1 MKICANCFND
11 IEIKESV
18 EGMSRENGICECC
31 GAEGNVVDISE
42 VEDFFCELLGLF
54 EKDDNGRPVSV
65 IIEQEWNIFAS
76 IAISNKILEDIL
88 NRNKFAYSINDN
100 VSYIQD
106 VKECLNVWDELKKE
120 VQTEKRYFS
129 NVGAFDWSAYIKSN
143 VKIDKDTVYYRSRV
157 TPADKESLSPEDMG
171 CPPAEK
177 ATAGRAN
184 PIGIPYLYLCDNI
197 DTTFYEIRAVYLD
210 RISVGRFVTQRDLN
224 LVNFSTNTNLF
235 YAFNSD
241 NNISLIDVIK
251 HKILF
256 KKISADLSKPLR
268 RYDTE
273 IEYVPTQ
280 LICEYC
286 KHNGADG
293 IMFKSSLHQSGTN
306 IVLFNKDDAKCTEV
320 LVKEIRSITITGE

>member
-18 EGMSRENGICECC
+18 EGMPRENGICECC
-31 GAEGNVVDISE
+31 GAEGDVVDISE
-42 VEDFFCELLGLF
+42 VEDFFCELLSLF
-54 EKDDNGRPVSV
+54 EKDDKGRPVSV
-65 IIEQEWNIFAS
+65 IIEQDWNIFSS
-76 IAISNKILEDIL
+76 IASSDKILGDIL
-88 NRNKFAYSINDN
+88 NRNNFAYSINNN

-129 NVGAFDWSAYIKSN
+129 NIGSFDWSSYIKGN
-143 VKIDKDTVYYRSRV
+143 FKVPKGTVYYRSRV
-157 TPADKESLSPEDMG
+157 IPADKDYLTSKDMG

-210 RISVGRFVTQRDLN
+210 KVSVGRFVIQRDLD
-224 LVNFSTNTNLF
+224 LVDFNTDTNLF
-235 YAFNSD
+235 YAFNSE
-241 NNISLIDVIK
+241 NNDSLIEVIK

-293 IMFKSSLHQSGTN
+293 IMFKSSLHKSGSN
-306 IVLFNKDDAKCTEV
+306 IVLFNKDDAKCTKV
-320 LVKEIRSITITGE
+320 YVKEITNVTITGE

>member
-18 EGMSRENGICECC
+18 EGMPRENGICECC
-31 GAEGNVVDISE
+31 GAEGDVVDISE
-42 VEDFFCELLGLF
+42 VEDFFCELLSLF

-65 IIEQEWNIFAS
+65 IIEQDWNIFSS
-76 IAISNKILEDIL
+76 IASSDKILGDIL
-88 NRNKFAYSINDN
+88 NRNNFAYSINDN

-106 VKECLNVWDELKKE
+106 VKECFNVWDELKKE
-120 VQTEKRYFS
+120 VQTEKRYFY
-129 NVGAFDWSAYIKSN
+129 NIGAFDWAAYIKSN
-143 VKIDKDTVYYRSRV
+143 VKIDKGTVYYRSRV
-157 TPADKESLSPEDMG
+157 TPANQDSLAPKDMG

-224 LVNFSTNTNLF
+224 LVNFNNSTNLF
-235 YAFNSD
+235 YAFNSE
-241 NNISLIDVIK
+241 NNDSLIDVIK

-286 KHNGADG
+286 KHNRADG

-306 IVLFNKDDAKCTEV
+306 IVLFNKDDAECTEV

>member
-18 EGMSRENGICECC
+18 EGMPRENGICECC
-31 GAEGNVVDISE
+31 GAEGDVVDISE
-42 VEDFFCELLGLF
+42 VEDFFCELLSLF
-54 EKDDNGRPVSV
+54 EKDDNGRPVSA
-65 IIEQEWNIFAS
+65 IIEQDWNIFAS
-76 IAISNKILEDIL
+76 IASSNKILEDII
-88 NRNKFAYSINDN
+88 NRNDFTYSINDN

-129 NVGAFDWSAYIKSN
+129 NIGSFDWSSYIKGN
-143 VKIDKDTVYYRSRV
+143 FKVTKGTVYYRSRV
-157 TPADKESLSPEDMG
+157 IPADKDYLTTKDMG

-210 RISVGRFVTQRDLN
+210 KVSVGRFVIQRDLD
-224 LVNFSTNTNLF
+224 LVDFNADTNLF
-235 YAFNSD
+235 YAFNSE
-241 NNISLIDVIK
+241 NNDSLIDVIK

-293 IMFKSSLHQSGTN
+293 IMFKSSLHKTGTN
-306 IVLFNKDDAKCTEV
+306 IVLFNKDDAKCTKV
-320 LVKEIRSITITGE
+320 YTKEITNVTITGE

>member
-18 EGMSRENGICECC
+18 EDMPRENGICECC
-31 GAEGNVVDISE
+31 GAEGDVVDISE

-241 NNISLIDVIK
+241 NNVSLIDVIK

-280 LICEYC
+280 VICEYC

>member
-18 EGMSRENGICECC
+18 EGMPRENGICECC
-31 GAEGNVVDISE
+31 GAEGDVVDISE

-54 EKDDNGRPVSV
+54 EKDDNGRPVSA
-65 IIEQEWNIFAS
+65 IIEQDWNIFSS
-76 IAISNKILEDIL
+76 IASSDKILGDIL
-88 NRNKFAYSINDN
+88 IRNNFAYSINDN

-106 VKECLNVWDELKKE
+106 VKECLNVWDKLKKE

-143 VKIDKDTVYYRSRV
+143 VKINKGTVYYRSRV
-157 TPADKESLSPEDMG
+157 IPADKKELKRKEMG
-171 CPPAEK
+171 CPPADK

-210 RISVGRFVTQRDLN
+210 KVSVGRFVIQRDLD
-224 LVNFSTNTNLF
+224 LVDFNTSTNLF
-235 YAFNSD
+235 YAFNSE
-241 NNISLIDVIK
+241 NNDDLIEFIK

-286 KHNGADG
+286 KHTGADG
-293 IMFKSSLHQSGTN
+293 IMFKSSLHQTGTN
-306 IVLFNKDDAKCTEV
+306 IVLFNKDDAKCTKV
-320 LVKEIRSITITGE
+320 YTKEITNVTITGK

>member
-18 EGMSRENGICECC
+18 DGMPRENGICECC
-31 GAEGNVVDISE
+31 GAEGDVVDISE

-54 EKDDNGRPVSV
+54 EKDDNGRPVSA
-65 IIEQEWNIFAS
+65 IIEQDWNIFSS
-76 IAISNKILEDIL
+76 IASSDKILGDIL
-88 NRNKFAYSINDN
+88 NRNNFAYSINDN

-143 VKIDKDTVYYRSRV
+143 VKINKGTVYYRSRV
-157 TPADKESLSPEDMG
+157 IPADKKELKRKEMG
-171 CPPAEK
+171 CPPADK

-210 RISVGRFVTQRDLN
+210 KVSVGRFVIQRDLD
-224 LVNFSTNTNLF
+224 LVDFNTSTNLF
-235 YAFNSD
+235 YAFNSE
-241 NNISLIDVIK
+241 NNDDLIEFIK

-286 KHNGADG
+286 KHTGADG
-293 IMFKSSLHQSGTN
+293 IMFKSSLHQTGTN
-306 IVLFNKDDAKCTEV
+306 IVLFNKDDAKCTKV
-320 LVKEIRSITITGE
+320 YTKEITNVTITGE

>member
-18 EGMSRENGICECC
+18 GNMPHENGICDCC
-31 GAEGNVVDISE
+31 GAEGEVVDISE

-54 EKDDNGRPVSV
+54 EKDNNGCPVSSL
-65 IIEQEWNIFAS
+65 IDQDWNIFS
-76 IAISNKILEDIL
+76 SLTSSDKILGDIL
-88 NRNKFAYSINDN
+88 NRNNFAYSINDS

-106 VKECLNVWDELKKE
+106 VKECFNVWDELKKE

-129 NVGAFDWSAYIKSN
+129 NIGAFDWAAYIKSN
-143 VKIDKDTVYYRSRV
+143 VKIDKGTVYYRSRV
-157 TPADKESLSPEDMG
+157 TPAEQDSLPPEDLG

-210 RISVGRFVTQRDLN
+210 RISVGRFVIQRDLN
-224 LVNFSTNTNLF
+224 LVNFNNSTNLF
-235 YAFNSD
+235 YAFSSE
-241 NNISLIDVIK
+241 NNDSLIDVIK

-286 KHNGADG
+286 KHNRADG
-293 IMFKSSLHQSGTN
+293 IMFKSSLHHSGTN

>member
-18 EGMSRENGICECC
+18 ESMPRENGICECC
-31 GAEGNVVDISE
+31 GAEGDVVDISE

-54 EKDDNGRPVSV
+54 EKDNNGRPVSA
-65 IIEQEWNIFAS
+65 IIEQDWNIFSS
-76 IAISNKILEDIL
+76 IASSDKILGDIL
-88 NRNKFAYSINDN
+88 NRNNFAYSINDN

-106 VKECLNVWDELKKE
+106 VKECFNVWDELKKE

-129 NVGAFDWSAYIKSN
+129 NIGAFDWAAYIKSN
-143 VKIDKDTVYYRSRV
+143 VKIDKGTVYYRSRV
-157 TPADKESLSPEDMG
+157 TPANEDSLAPEDMG

-224 LVNFSTNTNLF
+224 LVNFNNSTNLF
-235 YAFNSD
+235 YAFNSE
-241 NNISLIDVIK
+241 NNDSLIDVIK

-286 KHNGADG
+286 KHNRADG

-306 IVLFNKDDAKCTEV
+306 IVLFNKDDAECTEV

>member
-18 EGMSRENGICECC
+18 EYMPRENGICECC
-31 GAEGNVVDISE
+31 GTKGDVVDISE
-42 VEDFFCELLGLF
+42 VEDFFCELLSLF
-54 EKDDNGRPVSV
+54 EKDNNGNPVSS
-65 IIEQEWNIFAS
+65 IIEQDWNIFSS
-76 IAISNKILEDIL
+76 IDNSNKILGYIL
-88 NRNKFAYSINDN
+88 NRNNFAYSINDN

-106 VKECLNVWDELKKE
+106 VKECFNVWDELKKE

-143 VKIDKDTVYYRSRV
+143 VKINKGTVYYRSRV
-157 TPADKESLSPEDMG
+157 IPADKKELKRKEMG
-171 CPPAEK
+171 CPPADK

-210 RISVGRFVTQRDLN
+210 KVSVGRFIIQRDLD
-224 LVNFSTNTNLF
+224 LVDFNTSTNLF
-235 YAFNSD
+235 YAFNSESND
-241 NNISLIDVIK
+241 GLIEFIK

-286 KHNGADG
+286 KHTGADG
-293 IMFKSSLHQSGTN
+293 IMFKSSLHQTGTN
-306 IVLFNKDDAKCTEV
+306 IVLFNKDDAKCTKV
-320 LVKEIRSITITGE
+320 YVKEITNVTITGE

>member
-18 EGMSRENGICECC
+18 EGMPRENGICECC
-31 GAEGNVVDISE
+31 GAEGDVVDISE
-42 VEDFFCELLGLF
+42 VEDFFCELLSLF
-54 EKDDNGRPVSV
+54 EKDDKGCPVSV
-65 IIEQEWNIFAS
+65 IIEQDWNIFSS
-76 IAISNKILEDIL
+76 IVSSDKILGDIL
-88 NRNKFAYSINDN
+88 NRNNFAYSINDN

-120 VQTEKRYFS
+120 VRTEKRYFS

-143 VKIDKDTVYYRSRV
+143 VKINKGTIYYRSRV
-157 TPADKESLSPEDMG
+157 IPADKKELKRKEMG
-171 CPPAEK
+171 CPPADK

-210 RISVGRFVTQRDLN
+210 KVSVGRFVIQRDLD
-224 LVNFSTNTNLF
+224 LVNFNTSTNLF
-235 YAFNSD
+235 YAFNSE
-241 NNISLIDVIK
+241 NNDDLIEFIK
-251 HKILF
+251 HTFLF

-286 KHNGADG
+286 KHTGADG
-293 IMFKSSLHQSGTN
+293 IMFKSSLHQTGTN
-306 IVLFNKDDAKCTEV
+306 IVLFNKDDAKCTKV
-320 LVKEIRSITITGE
+320 YTKEITNVTITGK

>member
-18 EGMSRENGICECC
+18 EGMPRENGICECC
-31 GAEGNVVDISE
+31 GAEGDVVDISE

-54 EKDDNGRPVSV
+54 EKDDNGRPVSA
-65 IIEQEWNIFAS
+65 IIEQDWNIFSS
-76 IAISNKILEDIL
+76 IASSDKILGDIL
-88 NRNKFAYSINDN
+88 NRNNFAYSINDN

-143 VKIDKDTVYYRSRV
+143 VKINKGTVYYRSRV
-157 TPADKESLSPEDMG
+157 IPADKKELKRREMG
-171 CPPAEK
+171 CPPADK

-210 RISVGRFVTQRDLN
+210 KVSVGRFVIQRDLD
-224 LVNFSTNTNLF
+224 LVDFNTSTNLF
-235 YAFNSD
+235 YAFNSE
-241 NNISLIDVIK
+241 NNDDLIEFIK

-286 KHNGADG
+286 KHTGADG
-293 IMFKSSLHQSGTN
+293 IMFKSSLHQTGTN
-306 IVLFNKDDAKCTEV
+306 IVLFNKDDAKCTKV
-320 LVKEIRSITITGE
+320 YTKEITNVTITGK

>member
-18 EGMSRENGICECC
+18 EGMPRENGICECC
-31 GAEGNVVDISE
+31 GAEGDVVDISE

-54 EKDDNGRPVSV
+54 EKDDNGRPVSA
-65 IIEQEWNIFAS
+65 IIEQDWNIFSS
-76 IAISNKILEDIL
+76 IASSDKILGDIL
-88 NRNKFAYSINDN
+88 NRNNFAYSINDN

-143 VKIDKDTVYYRSRV
+143 VKINKGTVYYRSRV
-157 TPADKESLSPEDMG
+157 IPADKKELKRKEMG
-171 CPPAEK
+171 CPPADK

-210 RISVGRFVTQRDLN
+210 KVSVGRFVIQRDLD
-224 LVNFSTNTNLF
+224 LVDFNTSTNLF
-235 YAFNSD
+235 YAFNSE
-241 NNISLIDVIK
+241 NNDDLIEFIK

-286 KHNGADG
+286 KHTGADG
-293 IMFKSSLHQSGTN
+293 IMFKSSLHQTGTN
-306 IVLFNKDDAKCTEV
+306 IVLFNKDDAKCTKV
-320 LVKEIRSITITGE
+320 YTKEITNVTITGE

>member
-1 MKICANCFND
+1 MKICSNCFND

-18 EGMSRENGICECC
+18 ENMTCENGICDCC
-31 GAEGNVVDISE
+31 GTEGNIVDISE

-54 EKDDNGRPVSV
+54 EKNENGRPIST
-65 IIEQEWNIFAS
+65 IIEQDWNIFSS
-76 IAISNKILEDIL
+76 IASSNKILEDIL
-88 NRNKFAYSINDN
+88 DRNKFAYSINDN

-106 VKECLNVWDELKKE
+106 VKECLNVWDELKNE
-120 VQTEKRYFS
+120 VQTQKRYFPKIES
-129 NVGAFDWSAYIKSN
+129 FDWASYIKGN
-143 VKIDKDTVYYRSRV
+143 FKATKGTVYYRSRV
-157 TPADKESLSPEDMG
+157 IPADKDHLTSKEMS
-171 CPPAEK
+171 CPPAAK

-184 PIGIPYLYLCDNI
+184 PIGIPYLYLCDDI

-210 RISVGRFVTQRDLN
+210 KVSVGRFVIQRDLD
-224 LVNFSTNTNLF
+224 LVNFNIDTNLF
-235 YAFNSD
+235 YAFNSE
-241 NNISLIDVIK
+241 NNDSLIEVIK

-293 IMFKSSLHQSGTN
+293 VMFKSSLHRSGTN
-306 IVLFNKDDAKCTEV
+306 IVLFNKDDAKCTKV
-320 LVKEIRSITITGE
+320 YTKEITNVTITGE

>member
-18 EGMSRENGICECC
+18 EGMPRENGICECC
-31 GAEGNVVDISE
+31 GTEGDVVDISE

-54 EKDDNGRPVSV
+54 EKDDNGRPVSA
-65 IIEQEWNIFAS
+65 IIEQDWNIFAS
-76 IAISNKILEDIL
+76 IASSEKILGDIL
-88 NRNKFAYSINDN
+88 NRNNFAYSINDN

-143 VKIDKDTVYYRSRV
+143 VKINKGTVYYRSRV
-157 TPADKESLSPEDMG
+157 IPADKKELKRREMG
-171 CPPAEK
+171 CPPADK

-210 RISVGRFVTQRDLN
+210 KVSVGRFVIQRDLD
-224 LVNFSTNTNLF
+224 LVDFNTSTNLF
-235 YAFNSD
+235 YAFNSE
-241 NNISLIDVIK
+241 NNDDLIEFIK

-286 KHNGADG
+286 KHTGADG
-293 IMFKSSLHQSGTN
+293 IMFKSSLHQTGTN
-306 IVLFNKDDAKCTEV
+306 IVLFNKDDAKCTKV
-320 LVKEIRSITITGE
+320 YTKEITNVTITGK

>member
-18 EGMSRENGICECC
+18 EGMPRENGICECC
-31 GAEGNVVDISE
+31 GAEGDVVDISE

-54 EKDDNGRPVSV
+54 EKDNNGRPVSV
-65 IIEQEWNIFAS
+65 IIEQDWNIFSS
-76 IAISNKILEDIL
+76 IASSDKILGDIL
-88 NRNKFAYSINDN
+88 NRNNFAYSINDN

-143 VKIDKDTVYYRSRV
+143 VKINKGTVYYRSRV
-157 TPADKESLSPEDMG
+157 IPADKKELNRKEMG
-171 CPPAEK
+171 CPPAVK

-210 RISVGRFVTQRDLN
+210 KVSVGRFVIQRDLD
-224 LVNFSTNTNLF
+224 LVDFNTSTNLF
-235 YAFNSD
+235 YAFNSE
-241 NNISLIDVIK
+241 NNDDLIEFIK

-286 KHNGADG
+286 KHTGADG
-293 IMFKSSLHQSGTN
+293 IMFKSSLHQTGTN
-306 IVLFNKDDAKCTEV
+306 IVLFNKDDAKCTKV
-320 LVKEIRSITITGE
+320 YTKEITNVTITGK

>member
-18 EGMSRENGICECC
+18 EGMPRENGICECC
-31 GAEGNVVDISE
+31 GAEGGVVDISE

-65 IIEQEWNIFAS
+65 IIEQDWNIFSS
-76 IAISNKILEDIL
+76 IASSDKILGDIL
-88 NRNKFAYSINDN
+88 NRNNFAYSINDN

-143 VKIDKDTVYYRSRV
+143 VKINKGTVYYRSRV
-157 TPADKESLSPEDMG
+157 IPADKKELKRKEMG
-171 CPPAEK
+171 CPPADK

-210 RISVGRFVTQRDLN
+210 KVSVGRFVIQRDLD
-224 LVNFSTNTNLF
+224 LVDFNTSTNLF
-235 YAFNSD
+235 YAFNSE
-241 NNISLIDVIK
+241 NNDDLIEFIK

-286 KHNGADG
+286 KHTGADG
-293 IMFKSSLHQSGTN
+293 IMFKSSLHQTGTN
-306 IVLFNKDDAKCTEV
+306 IVLFNKDDAKCTKV
-320 LVKEIRSITITGE
+320 YTKEITNVTITGK

>member
-18 EGMSRENGICECC
+18 EGMPRENGICECC
-31 GAEGNVVDISE
+31 GAESEVVDISE

-54 EKDDNGRPVSV
+54 EKDDNGRPVSA
-65 IIEQEWNIFAS
+65 IIEQDWNIFAS
-76 IAISNKILEDIL
+76 IASSNKILEDIL
-88 NRNKFAYSINDN
+88 NRNNFAFSINDK

-129 NVGAFDWSAYIKSN
+129 NIGSFDWSSYIKGN
-143 VKIDKDTVYYRSRV
+143 FKVPKGTVYYRSRV
-157 TPADKESLSPEDMG
+157 IPADKDYLTSKDMG

-210 RISVGRFVTQRDLN
+210 KVSVGRFVIQRDLD
-224 LVNFSTNTNLF
+224 LVDFNTDTNLF
-235 YAFNSD
+235 YAFNSE
-241 NNISLIDVIK
+241 NNDSLIEVIK

-293 IMFKSSLHQSGTN
+293 IMFKSSLHKSGTN
-306 IVLFNKDDAKCTEV
+306 IVLFNKDDAKCTKV
-320 LVKEIRSITITGE
+320 YVKEITNVTITGE